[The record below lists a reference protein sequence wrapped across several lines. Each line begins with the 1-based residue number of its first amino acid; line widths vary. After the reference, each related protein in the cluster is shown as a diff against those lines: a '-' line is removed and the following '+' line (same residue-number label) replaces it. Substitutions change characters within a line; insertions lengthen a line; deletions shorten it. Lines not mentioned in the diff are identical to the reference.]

1 MPEIGVPALL
11 ILQLPDVVKC
21 KSVAEVKEGKALIEL
36 AFPPNPVTILANVTK
51 LPPILPKFV
60 PAE

>member
-1 MPEIGVPALL
+1 MPEIGVPALF

-36 AFPPNPVTILANVTK
+36 AFPPKPVTILANVTLA
-51 LPPILPKFV
+51 LPM
-60 PAE
+60 